1 MAQHELQAAPLK
13 VCAKLFS
20 LPLRHL
26 RAASA
31 AGEIRTYCTG
41 GRVSVALLSD
51 IRAWLVTPRMIR
63 ATEVLPDGGHA
74 VACKSGETMHAAREP
89 HTGLRGRP

>member
-20 LPLRHL
+20 IPLRHL
-26 RAASA
+26 RTASA

-51 IRAWLVTPRMIR
+51 IRAWLVTHPAPTRPKQF
-63 ATEVLPDGGHA
+63 ASKD
-74 VACKSGETMHAAREP
+74 HAAE
-89 HTGLRGRP
+89 